1 MDSSKT
7 KRHKPTNNPPIID
20 QTLHNDPINDSNKNP
35 IVEKTLISNNDHHDP
50 KDRISSLPDSILCH
64 ILSKLPTK
72 TAVATAVL
80 STQWKHLFA
89 SIPNLSLHI
98 DDAAVPN
105 NDQPSPNFANFMS
118 HLLTVTLRGARLRE
132 FVLCC
137 SHDYGNDR
145 IASWISAALGLNPIK
160 LLIFFSAKN
169 TSMSV
174 PSFFNSSTIE
184 FLAWSQQFA
193 VKVPSKVC
201 LRNLKQLF
209 LVLVRFPDG
218 SSLGRV
224 LDGCPVLEDLSLDGC
239 EFEGTEILQICSGSL
254 RLLALTNCCLESRYQ
269 MEIDTPVLRVLYYDG
284 YAARHYPSLNLKT
297 LVKAHVDIGLSKK
310 LLEEADVDV
319 LQDYDQ
325 SVADLVGACCDV
337 TILYLSGASMSGLS
351 AEIGCFTIFQ
361 SGLPN
366 NVVPACLSLRLLSI
380 SFGEFNGEPDGIK
393 LVCYFLRKA
402 KVLKQMKF
410 NFCSSMPLEKQLSTW
425 TKLVLLQS
433 YSKNCKMDFPRE
445 VEDNIVN
452 FCQLD
457 GSQKI
462 TKEYVREHEMEIRR
476 SLDVVRRG
484 SA

>member
-1 MDSSKT
+1 MDSSKP
-7 KRHKPTNNPPIID
+7 KRHKPTHNPPIID
-20 QTLHNDPINDSNKNP
+20 QTPHNDPNNDSNQYP
-35 IVEKTLISNNDHHDP
+35 IVKETLISNDDHNPD
-50 KDRISSLPDSILCH
+50 DRISNLPDPILCH

-80 STQWKHLFA
+80 STKWKHLFA

-98 DDAAVPN
+98 DDADITN

-118 HLLTVTLRGARLRE
+118 HLLTVTLRGARLSE

-145 IASWISAALGLNPIK
+145 IDSWISAALGLNPIK

-174 PSFFNSSTIE
+174 PSFFSSSTIE

-218 SSLGRV
+218 ESLGRV
-224 LDGCPVLEDLSLDGC
+224 LDGCPVLEDLSLPHWKVV
-239 EFEGTEILQICSGSL
+239 
-254 RLLALTNCCLESRYQ
+254 NSR

-325 SVADLVGACCDV
+325 SVADLVGACYDV

-361 SGLPN
+361 GGLSH

-452 FCQLD
+452 FCHLD

-476 SLDVVRRG
+476 SLDVVRHG